1 MRISQLIENNDYHS
15 ILEDKGFIKQFA
27 LLLSLIIAISLFLIY
42 DSIDRIDRLTI
53 PHQGGA
59 SMQQL
64 SLSDVEKRINGNEIS
79 LDLLEEDFDD
89 LVESDLHALAMAERR
104 PASQERGIRGS
115 APVVEKKVAAVEKK
129 ATVDHHKPV
138 ITITSTPLQRTTYR
152 GKVNSLKKLRKKFYA
167 TNDVKYAFAIVAQL
181 MAAKKYQK
189 ALKWALIANELAPES
204 AKSWM
209 LFAKAKLKLGKKADA
224 INVLQAYLKTYDSAK
239 VSRFLKQIQ
248 SS

>member
-1 MRISQLIENNDYHS
+1 MRISQLIENNDHHS
-15 ILEDKGFIKQFA
+15 ILEDKRFIKQFA

-53 PHQGGA
+53 SQHGGV

-64 SLSDVEKRINGNEIS
+64 SLADVEKRINGNEIT
-79 LDLLEEDFDD
+79 LDNDFDD
-89 LVESDLHALAMAERR
+89 LVESDLHALAMVEQRPAFQERR
-104 PASQERGIRGS
+104 AGAS
-115 APVVEKKVAAVEKK
+115 APAVKQKRVAAEEKK
-129 ATVDHHKPV
+129 AAVDHHKPV
-138 ITITSTPLQRTTYR
+138 ITITSTPLQRTTHQ
-152 GKVNSLKKLRKKFYA
+152 GKVNLLKQLRKKFYA
-167 TNDVKYAFAIVAQL
+167 TNDVKYAFAIVEEL
-181 MAAKKYQK
+181 MAAKRYQK

-239 VSRFLKQIQ
+239 VSRFLKQIK